1 MIPVYVEITHLSLT
15 LEVLLGLFVL
25 NHMFEK
31 KEIPYRRVFMCI
43 YFTLYVS
50 VMIFQD
56 IWSRLYDTNMY
67 FLFLLLHIFF
77 LFFYTLIF
85 CKGQLIFKVFL
96 TLIYVSFVTL
106 SNSPVMLWQQI
117 FHSFTLIF
125 DTFFR
130 VFSRL
135 ILFLLT
141 IFMLRF
147 KIDTTLS
154 YPSSYYITMIVTPIL
169 NMMIINLLRNYYSVF
184 PYVNLT
190 SCFTLLLELLIYF
203 MIWQGAK
210 EYEKNTRLS
219 LIQQQQQYQ
228 NQHMEELSNIV
239 TDYHQLRHDM
249 KNHFA
254 CMDRLLSQE
263 KYAELKEYFYSLS
276 NALYAL
282 DNQIETGNEIANQVI
297 NIKYATAHQLNIPME
312 IQAALPKQLNIPNHL
327 FCAVLSNLLDNA
339 IEASEKIKQPSV
351 FVKLHLV
358 NDYLSITVKNRIEHW
373 QQSSALSHKTTKSK
387 PHLHGLGL
395 RIVHETV
402 LNFNG
407 IESYEV
413 INDEY
418 IASIM
423 LCLENPAET
432 YPKYSSRDS
441 GGFSAH

>member
-1 MIPVYVEITHLSLT
+1 MISVHNEITYLSLA
-15 LEVLLGLFVL
+15 LEILLGFFLL

-31 KEIPYRRVFMCI
+31 KEIPHRRGFICI
-43 YFTLYVS
+43 YFILYAS
-50 VMIFQD
+50 VMISQD
-56 IWSRLYDTNMY
+56 IWSHLHGTDMY
-67 FLFLLLHIFF
+67 FLFLLLHISFMF
-77 LFFYTLIF
+77 LYALIF
-85 CKGQLIFKVFL
+85 CAGKFIFKVFL

-106 SNSPVMLWQQI
+106 ANSPVMLLRETFYSFII
-117 FHSFTLIF
+117 FG
-125 DTFFR
+125 TFFK
-130 VFSRL
+130 VCSSL

-141 IFMLRF
+141 MFMLRF

-169 NMMIINLLRNYYSVF
+169 NMMVINLLKNYYSVF

-263 KYAELKEYFYSLS
+263 KYPELKEYFYSLS
-276 NALYAL
+276 NTLYAL

-312 IQAALPKQLNIPNHL
+312 IQAVLPRQLNIPDHL

-339 IEASEKIKQPSV
+339 IEASEKIEQPSIY
-351 FVKLHLV
+351 VKLHLV
-358 NDYLSITVKNRIEHW
+358 NDYLSITVKNRIERW
-373 QQSSALSHKTTKSK
+373 QHNSALSHKTTKSK

-423 LCLENPAET
+423 LCLDNIEATCQKP
-432 YPKYSSRDS
+432 
-441 GGFSAH
+441 